1 MSVITEEDKV
11 LLHKAASFDEA
22 ALAEIYDRYQNP
34 LYRYA
39 MRLLGNRQLAEDCIS
54 DTFLRFLR
62 SLRNGSIPGEN
73 LQAYLYRISH
83 NWIVDHYRRERFTEE
98 IQESDFPDGHENLE
112 SLVILNLEGERIRAA
127 ILSLT
132 LEQQQVIMLKYFEGW
147 PNEEIALVIN
157 KSVGA
162 VKALAHR
169 SIRILRKKFE

>member
-1 MSVITEEDKV
+1 MITEEDKT

-22 ALAEIYDRYQNP
+22 ALAEIYDRYENP

-83 NWIVDHYRRERFTEE
+83 NWIVDHYRREHITEE
-98 IQESDFPDGHENLE
+98 IQESYFSDEHESPENQVIANLE
-112 SLVILNLEGERIRAA
+112 SERIRAA

-132 LEQQQVIMLKYFEGW
+132 PEQQQVIMLKYFDGW
-147 PNEEIALVIN
+147 PNEEIALVIE

-169 SIRILRKKFE
+169 SLRMLKKKF